1 MENSLIERMCRARG
15 TLRTVTIP
23 GIGPTILVPASSNRA
38 SLTFFGAS
46 VQYQLGLVS
55 SAASVAAGVGIIVPA
70 LSPTPIILTLAT
82 HGDLVQQC
90 FYVVTTADASITY
103 AEAIFQG
110 N

>member
-1 MENSLIERMCRARG
+1 MEHSLIERMCRARG

-23 GIGPTILVPASSNRA
+23 GADPTILVPASTNRA
-38 SLTFFGAS
+38 SLTLFGAS
-46 VQYQLGLVS
+46 AQYQLGLVS
-55 SAASVAAGVGIIVPA
+55 GAAFVATGVGIIVPA

-90 FYVVTTADASITY
+90 FYVVTTADTSITF

-110 N
+110 S